1 MSGLIEEYKNFIV
14 YIMNENL
21 LVLKDCASNPSD
33 IFL

>member
-1 MSGLIEEYKNFIV
+1 MSGLIEEYKNSIV

-21 LVLKDCASNPSD
+21 TSLKACASNPSD